1 MSKEEP
7 DIFGGKPETKS
18 RQIAICFDTS
28 ALPSNISRHSDAKS
42 GADLAAVIT
51 LIEGRASGKYQLL
64 SSRLN
69 DRELS
74 ETADPSQRAK
84 LKTDYDALG
93 KIERDEQIVGFNTVY
108 DRTGGFVGFPLISDV
123 QDEQTRDELIKMG
136 LSKRDAEHISQAL
149 SNDCDYFLT
158 RDEKTIIRPHR
169 DKIEKRFPSLKVRTP
184 LELIAELRSLGLL
197 Q

>member
-1 MSKEEP
+1 VLDTKGVSRAQIRPPADWRVFIAMQPRLASAKERQKPILRVIFKLASGNSMSKEEP

-93 KIERDEQIVGFNTVY
+93 KSSETNESSVSIQFMIGQED
-108 DRTGGFVGFPLISDV
+108 
-123 QDEQTRDELIKMG
+123 
-136 LSKRDAEHISQAL
+136 LSASHL
-149 SNDCDYFLT
+149 SLT
-158 RDEKTIIRPHR
+158 FKTNKPA
-169 DKIEKRFPSLKVRTP
+169 TN
-184 LELIAELRSLGLL
+184 
-197 Q
+197 

>member
-7 DIFGGKPETKS
+7 DVFGGKPETKS

-74 ETADPSQRAK
+74 ETADPSQRA
-84 LKTDYDALG
+84 T
-93 KIERDEQIVGFNTVY
+93 
-108 DRTGGFVGFPLISDV
+108 
-123 QDEQTRDELIKMG
+123 
-136 LSKRDAEHISQAL
+136 
-149 SNDCDYFLT
+149 
-158 RDEKTIIRPHR
+158 
-169 DKIEKRFPSLKVRTP
+169 PSLSLTGFRLVIANSDIAAEEEWAQVFERCQPEYPIRARMLAARRDNLMSTIAALERRLAAIYQARLDEVSAGPGPQDVR
-184 LELIAELRSLGLL
+184 
-197 Q
+197 